1 MSRVFVDTSA
11 LLALVVGSDQAH
23 EEARDAFGG
32 LRAER
37 ASLVTSSYVLVETYA
52 LLQSRIGIG
61 AVRVFREAFAP
72 LLEVLWVDEVAHER
86 ALDMLLLRDTKKLS
100 LVDATSFV
108 LMRANRVDRA
118 FAFDAHFR
126 EEGYTL

>member
-23 EEARDAFGG
+23 AQAREEFGR

-37 ASLVTSSYVLVETYA
+37 ASLLTSSYVLVETYA

-72 LLEVLWVDEVAHER
+72 LLEVLWVDEVVHEQ
-86 ALDMLLLRDTKKLS
+86 ALDDLLVRDARKLS
-100 LVDATSFV
+100 LVDACSFA

-126 EEGYTL
+126 DEGYTL

>member
-23 EEARDAFGG
+23 GKAREGFAR

-52 LLQSRIGIG
+52 LLQARIGIG
-61 AVRVFREAFAP
+61 AVRIFREAFAP
-72 LLEVLWVDEVAHER
+72 LLDVLWEDEATHER
-86 ALDMLLLRDTKKLS
+86 ALDDLLLRDARKLS
-100 LVDATSFV
+100 LVDASSFE

>member
-11 LLALVVGSDQAH
+11 LLALLVGSDEAH
-23 EEARDAFGG
+23 EEAKEGFGR

-61 AVRVFREAFAP
+61 AVRIFREAFAP
-72 LLEVLWVDEVAHER
+72 LLDVLWVDEAAHER
-86 ALDMLLLRDTKKLS
+86 ALDELLLRDTRKLS
-100 LVDATSFV
+100 LVDSTSFV

-118 FAFDAHFR
+118 FAFDGHFR

>member
-1 MSRVFVDTSA
+1 MVSASRGVVDKE
-11 LLALVVGSDQAH
+11 G
-23 EEARDAFGG
+23 FGR

-52 LLQSRIGIG
+52 LLRGRIGIG
-61 AVRVFREAFAP
+61 AVRIFREALVP
-72 LLEVLWVDEVAHER
+72 LVEMLWVDEVAHER
-86 ALDMLLLRDTKKLS
+86 ALDELLLRNTRKLS

-108 LMRANRVDRA
+108 LMRANRVERA
-118 FAFDAHFR
+118 FTFDGHFQ

>member
-1 MSRVFVDTSA
+1 MVSASRGVVDKE
-11 LLALVVGSDQAH
+11 G
-23 EEARDAFGG
+23 FGR

-52 LLQSRIGIG
+52 LLQGRIGIG
-61 AVRVFREAFAP
+61 AVRIFREALVP
-72 LLEVLWVDEVAHER
+72 LMEVLWVDEVAHEC
-86 ALDMLLLRDTKKLS
+86 ALDELLLRNTRKLS

-118 FAFDAHFR
+118 FTFDGHFR

>member
-23 EEARDAFGG
+23 EEAKEGFAR

-37 ASLVTSSYVLVETYA
+37 ASLLTSSYVLVETYA
-52 LLQSRIGIG
+52 LLQTRIGIG
-61 AVRVFREAFAP
+61 AVRTFREAFAP
-72 LLEVLWVDEVAHER
+72 LLDVLWVDETIHER
-86 ALDMLLLRDTKKLS
+86 ALDNLLLRDARKVS
-100 LVDATSFV
+100 LVDASSFE

-118 FAFDAHFR
+118 FAFDGHFR

>member
-11 LLALVVGSDQAH
+11 LLALVVGSDEAH
-23 EEARDAFGG
+23 EEAREGFGR

-52 LLQSRIGIG
+52 LLQSRIGLG

-72 LLEVLWVDEVAHER
+72 LLDVLWVDEVVHEQ
-86 ALDMLLLRDTKKLS
+86 ALDALLLRDARRLS
-100 LVDATSFV
+100 LVDATSFA
-108 LMRANRVDRA
+108 LMQAGRIDRA
-118 FAFDAHFR
+118 FAFDTHFR
-126 EEGYTL
+126 EQGYTL

>member
-1 MSRVFVDTSA
+1 VSRVFVDTSA
-11 LLALVVGSDQAH
+11 LLALVAGSDDAH
-23 EEARDAFGG
+23 EEAREGFGRF
-32 LRAER
+32 RAER

-52 LLQSRIGIG
+52 LLQNRIGIG

-72 LLEVLWVDEVAHER
+72 LLDVLWVDETIHER
-86 ALDMLLLRDTKKLS
+86 ALDEVVGRNARKLS
-100 LVDATSFV
+100 LVDATSLA
-108 LMRANRVDRA
+108 LMRANKVERA

>member
-11 LLALVVGSDQAH
+11 LLALLVGSDEAH
-23 EEARDAFGG
+23 EEAKEGFGR

-52 LLQSRIGIG
+52 LLQNRIGIG
-61 AVRVFREAFAP
+61 AVRIFREAFAP
-72 LLEVLWVDEVAHER
+72 LLDVLWVDEAAHER
-86 ALDMLLLRDTKKLS
+86 ALDELLLRDTRTLS
-100 LVDATSFV
+100 LVDSTSFV

-118 FAFDAHFR
+118 FAFDRDFR

>member
-11 LLALVVGSDQAH
+11 LLALLVGSDQAH
-23 EEARDAFGG
+23 EKAKEGFGR

-52 LLQSRIGIG
+52 LLQSRIGMG
-61 AVRVFREAFAP
+61 AVRVFREVFAP
-72 LLEVLWVDEVAHER
+72 LLEVLWVDEATHER
-86 ALDMLLLRDTKKLS
+86 ALDSLLLRDVRKLS
-100 LVDATSFV
+100 LVDATSFE
-108 LMRANRVDRA
+108 LMRANRLDRA

>member
-1 MSRVFVDTSA
+1 MVSASRGVVDKE
-11 LLALVVGSDQAH
+11 G
-23 EEARDAFGG
+23 FGR

-52 LLQSRIGIG
+52 LLQGRIGIG
-61 AVRVFREAFAP
+61 AVRIFREALVP
-72 LLEVLWVDEVAHER
+72 LVEMLWVDEVAHER
-86 ALDMLLLRDTKKLS
+86 ALDELLLRNTRKLS
-100 LVDATSFV
+100 PVDATSFV

-118 FAFDAHFR
+118 FALDEHFR

>member
-11 LLALVVGSDQAH
+11 LLALMVGSDQAH
-23 EEARDAFGG
+23 EEAREGFAR

-52 LLQSRIGIG
+52 LLQARIGIG
-61 AVRVFREAFAP
+61 AVRIFREAFAP
-72 LLEVLWVDEVAHER
+72 LLDVLWVDETTHER
-86 ALDMLLLRDTKKLS
+86 ALDDLLLRDARKLS
-100 LVDATSFV
+100 LVDASSFE

>member
-1 MSRVFVDTSA
+1 MSHVFVDTSA
-11 LLALVVGSDQAH
+11 LLALVVGSDRAH
-23 EEARDAFGG
+23 TEAREGFAR

-72 LLEVLWVDEVAHER
+72 LLDVLWVDETAHEQ
-86 ALDMLLLRDTKKLS
+86 ALDDLLRRDARRLS
-100 LVDATSFV
+100 LVDACSFA

-118 FAFDAHFR
+118 FAFDVHFR
-126 EEGYTL
+126 DEGYTL

>member
-11 LLALVVGSDQAH
+11 LIALVVGSDQAH
-23 EEARDAFGG
+23 EEAREGFGR

-52 LLQSRIGIG
+52 LLQNRIGLE

-72 LLEVLWVDEVAHER
+72 LLDVLRVDEAVHER
-86 ALDMLLLRDTKKLS
+86 ALDDLLVRAVRKLS
-100 LVDATSFV
+100 LVDATSFA
-108 LMRANRVDRA
+108 LMRAHRVDRA

>member
-11 LLALVVGSDQAH
+11 LLALVVGTDRAH
-23 EEARDAFGG
+23 EEAREGFGR

-37 ASLVTSSYVLVETYA
+37 AALVTSSSVLVETYA
-52 LLQSRIGIG
+52 LLQTRIGIG

-72 LLEVLWVDEVAHER
+72 LLEVLWVDETTHEQ
-86 ALDMLLLRDTKKLS
+86 ALDDLLRRDARQLS
-100 LVDATSFV
+100 LVDASSFA
-108 LMRANRVDRA
+108 LMRAHRVDRA

>member
-23 EEARDAFGG
+23 GKAREGFAR

-52 LLQSRIGIG
+52 LLQARIGIG
-61 AVRVFREAFAP
+61 AVRIFREAFAP
-72 LLEVLWVDEVAHER
+72 LLDVLWEDEATHER
-86 ALDMLLLRDTKKLS
+86 ALDDLLLRDAGKLS
-100 LVDATSFV
+100 LVDASSFE

>member
-11 LLALVVGSDQAH
+11 LLALVVGSDEAH
-23 EEARDAFGG
+23 EEAKEGFAR

-37 ASLVTSSYVLVETYA
+37 ATLVTSSYVLVETYA
-52 LLQSRIGIG
+52 LLQARIGIG
-61 AVRVFREAFAP
+61 AVRIFREAFAP
-72 LLEVLWVDEVAHER
+72 LLDVLWVDETTRER
-86 ALDMLLLRDTKKLS
+86 ALDDLLLRDTRKVS
-100 LVDATSFV
+100 LVDASSFE

>member
-23 EEARDAFGG
+23 EEARDAFGR

-61 AVRVFREAFAP
+61 AVRVFREVFAP
-72 LLEVLWVDEVAHER
+72 LLEVLWVDEAAHER
-86 ALDMLLLRDTKKLS
+86 ALDVLLLRDARKLS

-126 EEGYTL
+126 QEGYTL

>member
-23 EEARDAFGG
+23 GEASEGFAR

-52 LLQSRIGIG
+52 VLQARIGIG
-61 AVRVFREAFAP
+61 AVRIFRESFAP
-72 LLEVLWVDEVAHER
+72 LR
-86 ALDMLLLRDTKKLS
+86 
-100 LVDATSFV
+100 
-108 LMRANRVDRA
+108 
-118 FAFDAHFR
+118 
-126 EEGYTL
+126 

>member
-23 EEARDAFGG
+23 EEASEGFAR

-37 ASLVTSSYVLVETYA
+37 APLLTSSYVLVETYA
-52 LLQSRIGIG
+52 LLQARIGIG
-61 AVRVFREAFAP
+61 AVRIFREAFTP
-72 LLEVLWVDEVAHER
+72 LLDVLWVDETTHER
-86 ALDMLLLRDTKKLS
+86 ALDDLLLRDARKLS
-100 LVDATSFV
+100 LVDASSFE

>member
-23 EEARDAFGG
+23 AEAREGFGI
-32 LRAER
+32 LRAEG

-52 LLQSRIGIG
+52 LLESRIGIG
-61 AVRVFREAFAP
+61 AVRVFREAVAP
-72 LLEVLWVDEVAHER
+72 LLEVLWVDETAHEQ
-86 ALDMLLLRDTKKLS
+86 ALDDLLLRDTRKLS
-100 LVDATSFV
+100 LVDACSFA

>member
-11 LLALVVGSDQAH
+11 LLALVVGSDHAH
-23 EEARDAFGG
+23 EEARDGFGR

-52 LLQSRIGIG
+52 LLQNRIGIG
-61 AVRVFREAFAP
+61 AVRVFREVFAP
-72 LLEVLWVDEVAHER
+72 LLEVLWVDEATHER
-86 ALDMLLLRDTKKLS
+86 ALDDVLDRGVKKLS
-100 LVDATSFV
+100 LVDATSFA
-108 LMRANRVDRA
+108 LMRANKLERA

>member
-23 EEARDAFGG
+23 GEASEGFAR

-52 LLQSRIGIG
+52 LLQARIGIG
-61 AVRVFREAFAP
+61 AVRIFREAFAP
-72 LLEVLWVDEVAHER
+72 LLDVLWVDEPTHER
-86 ALDMLLLRDTKKLS
+86 ALDDLLLRDARKLS
-100 LVDATSFV
+100 LVDASSFE

-118 FAFDAHFR
+118 FAFDPHFR

>member
-1 MSRVFVDTSA
+1 MCRHQA
-11 LLALVVGSDQAH
+11 LLALLVGSDEAH
-23 EEARDAFGG
+23 EEAMEGFERV
-32 LRAER
+32 RAER

-52 LLQSRIGIG
+52 LLQGRIGIG
-61 AVRVFREAFAP
+61 AVRIFREALVP
-72 LLEVLWVDEVAHER
+72 LVEMLWVDEVAHER
-86 ALDMLLLRDTKKLS
+86 ALDELLLRNTRKLS

-118 FAFDAHFR
+118 FTFDGHFR